1 MACSHTGR
9 VSRSCQ
15 HFYWQSHWSPTQTAL
30 FLRVWHLISPTGYKV
45 WQGTK
50 QLICKVVTAQGHRLV
65 PFLGGF
71 ILALR
76 PQQAALSHL
85 RTVKARCLLPCSFQ
99 KSRQGLFKCN
109 NFNILLINPKKK
121 KDKIKRIREL
131 NWIYFFLP
139 FIETDQTTQTF
150 PLYGEKNPRFRAGKD
165 SGCPIQNRGVWNTCG
180 DEKFCLWNK
189 KFLLT
194 RPHKGSWEMSHKSNF
209 NVMMISKIAYS
220 QASCEKPGRR
230 N

>member
-15 HFYWQSHWSPTQTAL
+15 HFCQKSHWNRPQTAL
-30 FLRVWHLISPTGYKV
+30 FLRLWHLIPPTGHKI
-45 WQGTK
+45 WQVTK
-50 QLICKVVTAQGHRLV
+50 QLLTCKVVTAQGHWLV

-71 ILALR
+71 ILVLR

-85 RTVKARCLLPCSFQ
+85 RTVKTQYLLLCSFQ
-99 KSRQGLFKCN
+99 KSRQGLSNATISTGFQHFIDKS
-109 NFNILLINPKKK
+109 KK

-150 PLYGEKNPRFRAGKD
+150 PLYGGKKSMFQIWKRFRL
-165 SGCPIQNRGVWNTCG
+165 PN
-180 DEKFCLWNK
+180 
-189 KFLLT
+189 
-194 RPHKGSWEMSHKSNF
+194 
-209 NVMMISKIAYS
+209 SK
-220 QASCEKPGRR
+220 
-230 N
+230 